1 MSILAESD
9 IERFVIEM
17 LMDMGYT
24 YVYGPNISPGGVR
37 PERSSFSDV
46 VLVDRLREALEWINP
61 QVPVEAREEAIK
73 QLQQFVASD
82 LISNNEAFHRML
94 TEGVKVNYI
103 HNGVEKGALVQLV
116 DFKNP
121 QNNDFLVTNQFTIV
135 ENNVNKRPDI
145 VIFVNGLPLV
155 VMELKNPVN
164 EKVRLRGAF
173 DQVQTYMQKIQSLFV
188 YNEFII
194 LSDGFVA
201 KAGTISSDYS
211 HFMAW
216 KSMDGKTDASPLIGQ
231 IEILVKGMLNKSTL
245 LDIVRFF
252 IVFNK
257 TVSAKTG
264 QLMTVKKLAFYHQY
278 YATNKAVDS
287 ILRAS
292 SEGGNRKGGV
302 IWHTQG
308 SGKSLTMVFIAGKLI
323 QQMDNPTIVVITD
336 RNDLDDQLYETF
348 SASKQL
354 LRQEPVQAQSRE
366 DLKQLLRTTAGGIV
380 FTTMQKFLPD
390 EGDTYPLLSDRR
402 NIVVFV
408 DEAHR
413 TQYGFKPKTII
424 ETDEQGNTTSKTV
437 YGLAKYLRDA
447 LPNATY
453 IGFTGTPIEESDR
466 NTPMVFGDYI
476 DIYDIERAQED
487 GATVKIYYESRL
499 AKIGL
504 SEEGRQLI
512 KQLEADEPEIESLP
526 ESEKYKWTKL
536 ESLLGNKERLQRI
549 ADDIVKHFE
558 ERQKAFEGKGMIVTA
573 TRRIAADLYEEIVR
587 IKPEWHSDDI
597 QKGAIKVV
605 ITSVATDGP
614 ELAKHHTTKQ
624 ERRILAERMKDP
636 QDELKLVIVC
646 DMWLTGFDVPCLHTM
661 YLDKPMKGHTLMQA
675 IARVNRIY
683 KDKPGGL
690 IVDYLGVAADLREAL
705 AFYSESGGRG
715 DPIVL
720 QEEAVKALKE
730 KLDVVR
736 SMFDGF
742 DYQRYFTADTS
753 QKLTII
759 LEAEDYILGLN
770 DGKKTF
776 INQVTALSKAFSLA
790 VPHEEALAVKE
801 EVAFFQAVKS
811 RLVKYVRS
819 DTLDDIDALDSV
831 VKQVID
837 KSIVVEEV
845 KKQSETDIS
854 ILSDEFLEEL
864 KTTQYKNVA
873 VATLEKILGDEIR
886 GRSKINLVQSRTL
899 TEMLESTINSYQNKI
914 MTATQV
920 IEELIKVAKEI
931 TESDK
936 TAQDLGLTDYEYA
949 FYTAVATNKSA
960 RELMGKDKL
969 RELAIVLYDQ
979 IRNNAS
985 TDWTFRDASR
995 AKLRALVKRILRKY
1009 GYPPDMQ
1016 LLATETVLDQAEL
1029 LIDEIIQS
1037 KIVEQ
1042 GG

>member
-1 MSILAESD
+1 
-9 IERFVIEM
+9 
-17 LMDMGYT
+17 
-24 YVYGPNISPGGVR
+24 
-37 PERSSFSDV
+37 
-46 VLVDRLREALEWINP
+46 
-61 QVPVEAREEAIK
+61 
-73 QLQQFVASD
+73 
-82 LISNNEAFHRML
+82 
-94 TEGVKVNYI
+94 
-103 HNGVEKGALVQLV
+103 
-116 DFKNP
+116 
-121 QNNDFLVTNQFTIV
+121 
-135 ENNVNKRPDI
+135 
-145 VIFVNGLPLV
+145 
-155 VMELKNPVN
+155 
-164 EKVRLRGAF
+164 
-173 DQVQTYMQKIQSLFV
+173 
-188 YNEFII
+188 
-194 LSDGFVA
+194 
-201 KAGTISSDYS
+201 
-211 HFMAW
+211 
-216 KSMDGKTDASPLIGQ
+216 
-231 IEILVKGMLNKSTL
+231 
-245 LDIVRFF
+245 
-252 IVFNK
+252 
-257 TVSAKTG
+257 
-264 QLMTVKKLAFYHQY
+264 
-278 YATNKAVDS
+278 
-287 ILRAS
+287 
-292 SEGGNRKGGV
+292 
-302 IWHTQG
+302 
-308 SGKSLTMVFIAGKLI
+308 
-323 QQMDNPTIVVITD
+323 
-336 RNDLDDQLYETF
+336 
-348 SASKQL
+348 
-354 LRQEPVQAQSRE
+354 
-366 DLKQLLRTTAGGIV
+366 
-380 FTTMQKFLPD
+380 
-390 EGDTYPLLSDRR
+390 
-402 NIVVFV
+402 
-408 DEAHR
+408 
-413 TQYGFKPKTII
+413 
-424 ETDEQGNTTSKTV
+424 
-437 YGLAKYLRDA
+437 
-447 LPNATY
+447 
-453 IGFTGTPIEESDR
+453 
-466 NTPMVFGDYI
+466 MVFGDYI